1 VLDTDGVAELEERW
15 WALMRGALSLEE
27 WLDHAD
33 LWWLLADWYEHRRR
47 RRLASNLLAA
57 AVGARRIHLKHA
69 RPIFE
74 ALEGRPLH
82 LVPVRIEELDRSYR
96 ATRKDGLWPP
106 TS

>member
-1 VLDTDGVAELEERW
+1 MLDTDGVAELEQRYR
-15 WALMRGALSLEE
+15 ALLRGCLSLHE
-27 WLDHAD
+27 WLGYGDV
-33 LWWLLADWYEHRRR
+33 WTLLGDWYAQRQR
-47 RRLASNLLAA
+47 RRLVSNLLAA